1 MLWHRIGCIG
11 ACTGVLID
19 AFGGH
24 GLRSK
29 PNITPRDIE
38 VWQTA
43 ARYQMVHSVAII
55 IASALYRGS
64 DATNYPAILFSIG
77 TLFFS
82 GSLYALVL
90 TGVKRLG
97 IITPIG
103 GLLMAGGWFAMAF

>member
-1 MLWHRIGCIG
+1 MFWHRLGCIG

-19 AFGGH
+19 AFGAH

-43 ARYQMVHSVAII
+43 ARYQILSSIGII
-55 IASALYRGS
+55 IAANINRRPGM
-64 DATNYPAILFSIG
+64 NYPALLLSLG

-82 GSLYALVL
+82 ASLYALVL

-97 IITPIG
+97 VVAPVG
-103 GLLMAGGWFAMAF
+103 GLLMAAGWFAMAF